1 MLGPQP
7 NFAKAA
13 VAYATPPCAK
23 SKCQSDICAFKRT
36 RGALGRL
43 GVLEQFGNEHFPG
56 ELPERSG
63 LLA

>member
-13 VAYATPPCAK
+13 VAYATRHAQN
-23 SKCQSDICAFKRT
+23 QSARASKRT
-36 RGALGRL
+36 RGASGRL